1 MKIKKK
7 TIVITA
13 ASIGVLGI
21 GAWYLGQNLR
31 SSQVDVY
38 PVSDLSQSIWQNGTS
53 LDGTIA
59 SQVSQEVHLQDKQ
72 IVSAVHVQEGQEV
85 KKGDPLLSYDMTLVN
100 IDLEMEKLT
109 RQQLEI
115 KKKGL
120 EQELEKLKK
129 DKAQAVSRTEE
140 YQVEFLGSIQDT
152 DLAAVQTAAE
162 QGLEQPAGESGEGE
176 LPADQENLF
185 QEDGA
190 GETDGVSDQENPSGS
205 GDTTGS
211 GETPDSEEPEGTLN
225 PETPKEP
232 EETLNPETPTEPEGT
247 LNPETPK
254 EPEGSLDP
262 ETPTDPGESLDPEIP
277 TDPGESLDPEM
288 PVDPGEELDPE
299 NPADPESPQQPE
311 EETPEI
317 PRPSGVYQRLYKDI
331 SLDQGEHTEDQGVF
345 ENAVAFMGTGTRED
359 PYRFLCTKNVLIQGA
374 FLNWAG
380 GFDDTGV
387 RSQDPVYCLLE
398 VRTEDKEDGVLLAAM
413 LLDGNTIAESVQP
426 EVWFRTY
433 LGYDQWD
440 ILPPPE
446 EEIPEDEEWI
456 DIPEDFIEFIPEEDI
471 IQGYSKEELE
481 KAISEKQKEISDA
494 ELDIKEAD
502 LKIKKTE
509 QQLEGEVVKST
520 LDGTVKKV
528 GDPAK
533 GEVDGEPFI
542 EVESAAG
549 AYIQGMV
556 GEYQLDSVKPG
567 QIVTGMAY
575 ESQMGFQA
583 EITEVSPYP
592 QEGYSS
598 GMQEQSY
605 YPFTAVIQ
613 DGEGFKANEMVS
625 MDLPA
630 EGGEITG
637 IFISRE
643 YIRTQNGE
651 EFVYKE
657 GEDQRLKKQKVTT
670 GRTFYG
676 STVEIKEGITLE
688 DKLAFPYG
696 KNVREGAGVREA
708 SIEELYSM
716 Y

>member
-225 PETPKEP
+225 PETPKDP

-254 EPEGSLDP
+254 DPEGSLDP

-426 EVWFRTY
+426 EVWFHTY

-637 IFISRE
+637 IFINRE

>member
-225 PETPKEP
+225 PETPKDP

-254 EPEGSLDP
+254 DPEGSLDP
-262 ETPTDPGESLDPEIP
+262 ETPTDPGESLDPETP

>member
-38 PVSDLSQSIWQNGTS
+38 PVSDLSQSIWQSGAS

-59 SQVSQEVHLQDKQ
+59 SQVSQEVHLQEKQ

-109 RQQLEI
+109 RQQLEV

-152 DLAAVQTAAE
+152 DPTAAQTAAE

-190 GETDGVSDQENPSGS
+190 GETDGVSDQEDPSGS
-205 GDTTGS
+205 GDITGS
-211 GETPDSEEPEGTLN
+211 GETPDSEEP
-225 PETPKEP
+225 PEP
-232 EETLNPETPTEPEGT
+232 ESPVIPSEPESPVIPSEPLNPETPTDPEGT
-247 LNPETPK
+247 LAPET
-254 EPEGSLDP
+254 S
-262 ETPTDPGESLDPEIP
+262 TDPGESLDPETP
-277 TDPGESLDPEM
+277 ADPGESLDPETSA
-288 PVDPGEELDPE
+288 DPGEASGPE
-299 NPADPESPQQPE
+299 NPADPESPQQPG
-311 EETPEI
+311 EETSEI

-380 GFDDTGV
+380 GFDDTGA
-387 RSQDPVYCLLE
+387 RSQTPVYCLLE
-398 VRTEDKEDGVLLAAM
+398 VRAEDKEDGVLLAAM
-413 LLDGNTIAESVQP
+413 LLDGNTIAEPVQP
-426 EVWFRTY
+426 EIWYRTY

-446 EEIPEDEEWI
+446 EEISEDEEWM